1 MDKHTAVLADSMY
14 VDKTKA
20 AEDVSFELP
29 SLALQTADLQAMGT
43 LSLPIAGLLDDMTM
57 TITKIGVDKGYGS
70 MNKLKKMAMEFRWVQ
85 DKVNASGDVTHVGCK
100 AFLNVVP
107 QEIPGISVEVG
118 SATELGGTYTVL
130 RYQLYVDGSEVLL
143 VDRLN
148 QILKINGVDYM
159 ADVKK
164 LL

>member
-1 MDKHTAVLADSMY
+1 MDKHTAVLADSLY

-85 DKVNASGDVTHVGCK
+85 DKVNASGDVKHVGRK
-100 AFLNVVP
+100 AFPKVVP

-130 RYQLYVDGSEVLL
+130 RYQLYVDGAEVLL

-159 ADVKK
+159 ADIKK

>member
-1 MDKHTAVLADSMY
+1 MDKHTAVLASTMY
-14 VDKTKA
+14 VDKAKA
-20 AEDVSFELP
+20 AEDVTFELP
-29 SLALQTADLQAMGT
+29 SLALQTADVKAMGS

-57 TITKIGVDKGYGS
+57 SVTRVGVDKGYGS
-70 MNKLKKMAMEFRWVQ
+70 LNKLKKMAMEFRWVQ
-85 DKVNASGDVTHVGCK
+85 DKVSPSGDVKHVGCK

-107 QEIPGISVEVG
+107 QEIPSISVEVG
-118 SATELGGTYTVL
+118 SSTELGGTYTVL
-130 RYQLYVDGSEVLL
+130 RYQLYVDGAEVLL

-159 ADVKK
+159 EDIKK

>member
-20 AEDVSFELP
+20 AEDVTFELP
-29 SLALQTADLQAMGT
+29 SLALQTADLQAMGP
-43 LSLPIAGLLDDMTM
+43 LSLPIAGLLENMTM
-57 TITKIGVDKGYGS
+57 TVTKIGVDKGYGS
-70 MNKLKKMAMEFRWVQ
+70 MNKLKKMAVEFRLVQ
-85 DKVNASGDVTHVGCK
+85 YKAHASGDVPHIGCK

-107 QEIPGISVEVG
+107 QEIPGINVEVG

>member
-1 MDKHTAVLADSMY
+1 MDKHTAVLADSLY

-70 MNKLKKMAMEFRWVQ
+70 MNKLKKMAMEFRWIQ
-85 DKVNASGDVTHVGCK
+85 DKVNASGDVTHVDYE

-130 RYQLYVDGSEVLL
+130 RYQLYVDGAAVLM
-143 VDRLN
+143 VARLN

-159 ADVKK
+159 ADTKK

>member
-1 MDKHTAVLADSMY
+1 MDKHTAVLADSLY

-118 SATELGGTYTVL
+118 SGGTYTVL
-130 RYQLYVDGSEVLL
+130 RYQLYVDGAEVLL

-159 ADVKK
+159 ADIKK